1 VTAVHAFHPVEDDD
15 PYPSPTTAELLDRLC
30 TQAETTR
37 RAPDRIVADRI
48 LTGLNEGTCP
58 ECGWPTTAS
67 ITAVS
72 CSHCLWWW
80 EL

>member
-1 VTAVHAFHPVEDDD
+1 MIVHAFHPAENDD
-15 PYPSPTTAELLDRLC
+15 PTPHRPTVPIPTAAELLDRLC

-37 RAPDRIVADRI
+37 AGVDRIVTA
-48 LTGLNEGTCP
+48 LNECTCP
-58 ECGWPTTAS
+58 ECGWPATAS